1 MKNNLCGQNLTEFV
15 LFLAVI
21 AAVITGMQLY
31 TQRALQARY
40 KDGVDYLFTNIK
52 QMTQGGAAVNSQYDP
67 YYQESE
73 RSQTH
78 NQVSDKLVD
87 GSIVTNS
94 TVTNS
99 GWQRINSA
107 EDEDAD

>member
-15 LFLAVI
+15 LCLAVI

-40 KDGVDYLFTNIK
+40 KDGVDWLFSKIN
-52 QMTQGGAAVNSQYDP
+52 QGGAAVNSQYEP

-73 RSQTH
+73 RAQEH
-78 NQVSDKLVD
+78 NRTSNKLAD

-94 TVTNS
+94 TATNS